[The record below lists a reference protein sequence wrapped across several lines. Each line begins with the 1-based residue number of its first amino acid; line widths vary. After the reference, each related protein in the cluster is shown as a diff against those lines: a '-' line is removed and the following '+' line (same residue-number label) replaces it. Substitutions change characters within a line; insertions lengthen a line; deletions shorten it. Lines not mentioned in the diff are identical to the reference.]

1 MKYLVNGNT
10 FTTKSEAFEYARKL
24 AVDLDAEIVIYVRAP
39 YIRSIKGDKS
49 IDFSIFLEDVAC
61 NQLTDAQIL
70 KHLRALVNDSSI
82 WSIHDHF
89 EVHPDGSITQEEPFD
104 DPYLFED
111 MLYYPDH

>member
-1 MKYLVNGNT
+1 MKYLVNGNP
-10 FTTKSEAFEYARKL
+10 FNTKAEAFNYAHKL
-24 AVDLDAEIVIYVRAP
+24 AINFNHEVVVYVRAP

-61 NQLTDAQIL
+61 NQLTDDQII
-70 KHLRALVNDSSI
+70 KHLKKLVNDSSI

-89 EVHPDGSITQEEPFD
+89 QIHPDGSITQEEPFD